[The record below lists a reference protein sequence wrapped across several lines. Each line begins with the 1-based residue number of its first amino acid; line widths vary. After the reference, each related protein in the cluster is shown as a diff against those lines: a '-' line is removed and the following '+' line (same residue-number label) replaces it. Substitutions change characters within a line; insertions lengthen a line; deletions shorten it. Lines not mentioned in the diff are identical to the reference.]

1 MLEICALLIAG
12 LGIGWLI
19 REKTSW
25 VRSAE
30 RLVTVFVYLMLFLL
44 GVGVGA
50 DSGMAGNIRS
60 LGLHAFGI
68 AFFALA
74 GSIAAGL
81 VCSRVVFRRHER

>member
-1 MLEICALLIAG
+1 MLEICALLVAG

-19 REKTSW
+19 RGRRSW
-25 VRSAE
+25 VRASE
-30 RLVTVFVYLMLFLL
+30 RLATGFVYLMLFLL

-50 DSGMAGNIRS
+50 DPEIIGNIRS

-68 AFFALA
+68 ALFALA

-81 VCSRVVFRRHER
+81 ICSSLVFRRHER